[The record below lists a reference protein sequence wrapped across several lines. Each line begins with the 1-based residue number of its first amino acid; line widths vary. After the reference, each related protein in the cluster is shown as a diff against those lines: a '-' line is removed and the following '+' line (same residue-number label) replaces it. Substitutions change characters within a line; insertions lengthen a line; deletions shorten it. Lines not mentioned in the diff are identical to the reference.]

1 MKDLNSLVCVD
12 DFRRA
17 SQSLLPKSI
26 KGFYES
32 GALMENTL
40 KENEE
45 AFNWW
50 YIRPRLLIDVS
61 NVDLST
67 TVLGHR
73 ISVPFGVAPT
83 GMQGM
88 CHPDGE
94 SGAARAAG
102 KIGAVYG
109 LSTSATTDLE
119 TVSKENGLKFF
130 QLYVYSDKN
139 ITERL
144 VRRAEKAGYKALVVT
159 IDRPT
164 TGIRY
169 SDLWYN
175 FSLPSH
181 LRLANF
187 DDANF
192 PEKDTQK
199 KGGLLRYISSN
210 FSSSLTWEDISWL
223 KSITR
228 LPIVLKGVLTAED
241 AIKSLEVGAAAI
253 WVSNHGGR
261 QIDGTLPTMEALP
274 EIVDAVGHACE
285 IYVDGGVRTGADI
298 FKALALGANMVFVG
312 RPLAWGLT
320 CGGYDGAYKVLQ
332 ILENELKN
340 TMCLSGCPTVKS
352 ITRDRVVRKMLS
364 KL

>member
-1 MKDLNSLVCVD
+1 MV
-12 DFRRA
+12 
-17 SQSLLPKSI
+17 
-26 KGFYES
+26 
-32 GALMENTL
+32 
-40 KENEE
+40 
-45 AFNWW
+45 
-50 YIRPRLLIDVS
+50 
-61 NVDLST
+61 
-67 TVLGHR
+67 
-73 ISVPFGVAPT
+73 
-83 GMQGM
+83 
-88 CHPDGE
+88 
-94 SGAARAAG
+94 
-102 KIGAVYG
+102 
-109 LSTSATTDLE
+109 
-119 TVSKENGLKFF
+119 LKFF

-181 LRLANF
+181 L
-187 DDANF
+187 
-192 PEKDTQK
+192 
-199 KGGLLRYISSN
+199 
-210 FSSSLTWEDISWL
+210 
-223 KSITR
+223 SITT

-241 AIKSLEVGAAAI
+241 AIKGLEVGAPAI

-298 FKALALGANMVFVG
+298 FKALALGADMVFVG

-332 ILENELKN
+332 ILEHELKN

-352 ITRDRVVRKMLS
+352 ITRDRVVRKMFS